1 MGHKY
6 IYFNHILIKFLKRSY
21 RYTFIALLVS
31 LIPLACTS
39 STNNLTT
46 VSESPS
52 ESAALTIWWEKGFTL
67 GEDEALQ
74 QLVNNWQQQS
84 GKPVKL
90 SLYTTDDLAQR
101 AQRAL
106 QAGNPPDIMMS
117 HNADQSLNPR
127 LAWQGK
133 LVDVS
138 GVIEPIKDTYPPAVL
153 EAVNFYNSVEKK
165 RSYYGIPISQAAIFI
180 YYWQDLL
187 KQAGYNKSD
196 IPRDWNGYWNIWK
209 QVQDKLQKQ
218 QSQKIYGLGLTLS
231 IGASDTYHFFEQVLE
246 AFDARL
252 LNSNGKLL
260 IDDPTVRQRIIE
272 SLKWSTQLYQRGY
285 VPPDAIKWLNP
296 DNNENFLN
304 RVVLMTPNATLSI
317 PAAVHQDTDTYLNKL
332 GTLELPNKPSG
343 QPMRYVV
350 AHRQAVTFADAKHHE
365 TAKDFLTYLV
375 NPKTL
380 GTFLKAGGR
389 NLPVMKPIWDDPFW
403 TNGADPH
410 ISVAAKILTQGQTR
424 PFYPAYHPAYSVVLQ
439 EHVWSRALNRII
451 VDRIAVEQAA
461 DEAIAQIRQIFT
473 QWQ

>member
-1 MGHKY
+1 M
-6 IYFNHILIKFLKRSY
+6 KFPQRAY
-21 RYTFIALLVS
+21 RYAFIALTFS
-31 LIPLACTS
+31 LILIACTNS
-39 STNNLTT
+39 AKNLTT

-52 ESAALTIWWEKGFTL
+52 QNGALTIWWEKGFNL
-67 GEDEALQ
+67 AEDEALQ
-74 QLVNNWQQQS
+74 QLVNDWQQQS
-84 GKPVKL
+84 GHPVKL

-106 QAGNPPDIMMS
+106 QAGHPPDIMMS
-117 HNADQSLNPR
+117 HNAEQSLNPR

-138 GVIEPIKDTYPPAVL
+138 DVIAPIKDTYPPAVL
-153 EAVNFYNSVEKK
+153 AAVNFYNNVEKK
-165 RSYYGIPISQAAIFI
+165 RSYYGIPISQAAIHI
-180 YYWQDLL
+180 YYWRDLL
-187 KQAGYNKSD
+187 KQVGYSQKD
-196 IPRDWNGYWNIWK
+196 IPKDWDGYWNIWK
-209 QVQDKLQKQ
+209 QAQDKLKKQ

-252 LNSNGKLL
+252 LNSDGKLL
-260 IDDPTVRQRIIE
+260 IADPAVRQRIIE
-272 SLKWSTQLYQRGY
+272 SLNWSTKLYQQGY

-304 RVVLMTPNATLSI
+304 RAVVMTPNATLSI

-350 AHRQAVTFADAKHHE
+350 AHRQVVTFADAQHHE

-375 NPKTL
+375 QPKIL
-380 GTFLKAGGR
+380 RTFLKAGGR
-389 NLPVMKPIWDDPFW
+389 NLPVMKTVWDDPFW
-403 TNGADPH
+403 TNPADPH
-410 ISVAAKILTQGQTR
+410 ISIAAKVLTHGQTR
-424 PFYPAYHPAYSVVLQ
+424 PFYPAFHPAYSVVIQ
-439 EHVWSRALNRII
+439 NHVWTEALNRII
-451 VDRIAVEQAA
+451 VNHAPVEQAA
-461 DEAIAQIRQIFT
+461 DRAIAQIQQIFA